1 MRAAQFKGNIVVT
14 NMPENFTGAAL
25 AALFDD
31 YGLVLGAVIEHPQG
45 DTERAPR
52 GLVSLA
58 PPSAVETAIQSLDGQ
73 VIDSRHLKVRKA
85 PEPKKRAPGQA
96 KPGATARRPA
106 RPATP
111 HAAASAAA
119 AMTDYSP
126 TPVVVRRAPIVERR
140 SLGAPMK
147 CVRFFDESKNSRG

>member
-14 NMPENFTGAAL
+14 NMPENFTGSAL

-31 YGLVLGAVIEHPQG
+31 FGLVLGAVIEHPQG

-85 PEPKKRAPGQA
+85 PEPKKRAPGTG
-96 KPGATARRPA
+96 KPGASARRPA
-106 RPATP
+106 RADMPR
-111 HAAASAAA
+111 AAAPAAA
-119 AMTDYSP
+119 AITEYTP
-126 TPVVVRRAPIVERR
+126 APVVVRRAPIVERR
-140 SLGAPMK
+140 SLGAPTK
-147 CVRFFDESKNSRG
+147 RVRFFDESKNNRG

>member
-14 NMPENFTGAAL
+14 NMPENFTGSAL

-96 KPGATARRPA
+96 KPAAQARRPA
-106 RPATP
+106 RPQGAR
-111 HAAASAAA
+111 AAAPAAS
-119 AMTDYSP
+119 TLGDYKP
-126 TPVVVRRAPIVERR
+126 APVVVRRAPIVERR
-140 SLGAPMK
+140 SLGAPTK
-147 CVRFFDESKNSRG
+147 RVRFFDESKNSRS

>member
-1 MRAAQFKGNIVVT
+1 MRPAQFKGNIVVT

-31 YGLVLGAVIEHPQG
+31 YGLVLGAMIEHPHG
-45 DTERAPR
+45 DMERAPR

-85 PEPKKRAPGQA
+85 PEPKKRVP
-96 KPGATARRPA
+96 KPGAQARRPA
-106 RPATP
+106 RPEAARATSP
-111 HAAASAAA
+111 AAA
-119 AMTDYSP
+119 AMADYTP
-126 TPVVVRRAPIVERR
+126 APVVVRRAPIVERR
-140 SLGAPMK
+140 SRGAPTK
-147 CVRFFDESKNSRG
+147 RVRFFDESKNSRG

>member
-14 NMPENFTGAAL
+14 NMPENFTGSAL

-96 KPGATARRPA
+96 KHGASARRPMRA
-106 RPATP
+106 DKPRTAATP
-111 HAAASAAA
+111 AATMA
-119 AMTDYSP
+119 DYSP
-126 TPVVVRRAPIVERR
+126 APVVVRRAPIVERR
-140 SLGAPMK
+140 SLGAPTK
-147 CVRFFDESKNSRG
+147 RVRFFDESKNSRG

>member
-1 MRAAQFKGNIVVT
+1 MRAAPFKGNIVVT
-14 NMPENFTGAAL
+14 NMPENFTGSAL

-31 YGLVLGAVIEHPQG
+31 FGLVLGALIEHPNG

-85 PEPKKRAPGQA
+85 PEPKKRAPGAA
-96 KPGATARRPA
+96 KPGAQARRPP
-106 RPATP
+106 RMDMPR
-111 HAAASAAA
+111 AAAPAGASMA
-119 AMTDYSP
+119 DYAP
-126 TPVVVRRAPIVERR
+126 APAVVRRAPIVERR
-140 SLGAPMK
+140 SLGAPTK
-147 CVRFFDESKNSRG
+147 RVRFFDESKNTRE

>member
-31 YGLVLGAVIEHPQG
+31 YGLVLGAVIEHPHG
-45 DTERAPR
+45 DVERAPR

-85 PEPKKRAPGQA
+85 PEPKKRAPGP
-96 KPGATARRPA
+96 KPAMQARRMV
-106 RPATP
+106 RPDTAP
-111 HAAASAAA
+111 RMSADAGMSA
-119 AMTDYSP
+119 FAPS
-126 TPVVVRRAPIVERR
+126 PVVVRRAPIVERR
-140 SLGAPMK
+140 SLGAPTK
-147 CVRFFDESKNSRG
+147 RVRFFDESKNSRG